1 MEVWRKVGLTSNLCL
16 KRQKKKRKKALFF
29 LGKKG
34 SEGRSEIEGE
44 NLHLLSTIY
53 GDRVVGIRRAKI

>member
-1 MEVWRKVGLTSNLCL
+1 MRKVGPTSNLCL
-16 KRQKKKRKKALFF
+16 KRQKKEEKGKKAHFF
-29 LGKKG
+29 FEEND

-53 GDRVVGIRRAKI
+53 EDRVVGIRRAKI